1 MNALKSTNFETL
13 LVSKHTPV
21 DQKKGLKIMI
31 YLMQNCEEMIA
42 RMYVKPGMHFEN
54 GEYLTLAS
62 QFIRQWLNNG
72 DDGHGLNNVEEV
84 YEYLREKKD
93 FLIQYYMVDENVQN
107 LFGFP
112 VWTNYQFDTGVDLI
126 SSELASSV
134 EMAMKNVEKMQQGKY
149 DPCWMSL
156 KAKDKGV

>member
-13 LVSKHTPV
+13 LVSDRTPP

-42 RMYVKPGMHFEN
+42 RMYIRSDRHFEN

-72 DDGHGLNNVEEV
+72 DDGHGLNNVEDV
-84 YEYLREKKD
+84 YEFY
-93 FLIQYYMVDENVQN
+93 V
-107 LFGFP
+107 
-112 VWTNYQFDTGVDLI
+112 
-126 SSELASSV
+126 
-134 EMAMKNVEKMQQGKY
+134 
-149 DPCWMSL
+149 
-156 KAKDKGV
+156 